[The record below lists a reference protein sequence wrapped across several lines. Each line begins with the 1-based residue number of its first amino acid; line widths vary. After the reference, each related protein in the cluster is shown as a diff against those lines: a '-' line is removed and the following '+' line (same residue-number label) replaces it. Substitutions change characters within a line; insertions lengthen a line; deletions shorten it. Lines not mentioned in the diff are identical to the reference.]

1 MDFVTLDYYRY
12 FLPTLVVLII
22 ALRNKNQKSRIMV
35 LLVSSY
41 VFFWFSSGLYLL
53 LLLGSTTV
61 DYLIGKKLYFQE
73 QHKKRRILLSIS
85 LIFNLGLLGL
95 FKYSGF
101 FYKSADF
108 LTNGIVNSSGIPEPN
123 LILPVGISFYTFQTL
138 SYSIDMYR
146 RKGTPYENF
155 IDFACYA
162 SFFPQ
167 LVAGPIVRSD
177 HFKKQLEQES
187 GIRLE
192 NIRIAMLFICF
203 GLMKKL
209 VVADNLAVQVD
220 AVFQSDVVLV
230 ENFYWVFWGALCF
243 GIQIYCDFSGY
254 TDIAI
259 GSARLFGINLPENF
273 DTPYIAKSF
282 REFWR
287 RWHISLSTWLR
298 DYLYISLGGS
308 RNGAIKMYFALM
320 VTMVLGGLWHG
331 ADWNFLLWGVV
342 HGMLLCLQRIFGERF
357 YPGLSQSRIY
367 KTLSFILTQY
377 SIFLTWIIFRV
388 SDVTVLRS
396 SITTYLHFG
405 ANYDFHEFWT
415 QLPAG
420 KYTSLMLI
428 CLFWA
433 SHIIGGLGIRN
444 RDRFENSGW
453 IESLTASL
461 IMLGLAILI
470 QPPQPVTFIYFRF

>member
-1 MDFVTLDYYRY
+1 MNFVSLDYYRY
-12 FLPTLVVLII
+12 FLPALAVIII
-22 ALRNKNQKSRIMV
+22 ALRDRSQKSRIMV

-41 VFFWFSSGLYLL
+41 IFFWFSSGLYLV

-61 DYLIGKKLYFQE
+61 DYLIGKRLYLAGPQK
-73 QHKKRRILLSIS
+73 QGRILLSIS

-101 FYKSADF
+101 LYRSADL
-108 LTNGIVNSSGIPEPN
+108 LTNGIVDSSGLPEPN
-123 LILPVGISFYTFQTL
+123 LVLPVGISFYTFQTL

-177 HFKKQLEQES
+177 HFKDQLDQES

-220 AVFQSDVVLV
+220 AVFQSDDVML

-331 ADWNFLLWGVV
+331 ANWNFLLWGVV
-342 HGMLLCLQRIFGERF
+342 HGMLLCVQRILGEQF
-357 YPGLSQSRIY
+357 FQGFSGSKIHTGLS
-367 KTLSFILTQY
+367 LILTQY
-377 SIFLTWIIFRV
+377 SVFLTWIIFRV

-396 SITTYLHFG
+396 SIITYLHVG
-405 ANYDFHEFWT
+405 ANYNFHEFWT

-428 CLFWA
+428 CLFWV
-433 SHIIGGLGIRN
+433 SHIIGGLGVRN

-453 IESLTASL
+453 LESLTASM
-461 IMLGLAILI
+461 IMLSLAILI